1 MIDLIRFLTSAS
13 VIVKCNSKLPQ
24 LKQLQQLK
32 QQLLLAGDK
41 NGFSK
46 ISPFCPSRVA
56 GGGEGGG
63 GLTPAMTLNSAA
75 GIGVD
80 DLRRLC
86 ILRSL

>member
-1 MIDLIRFLTSAS
+1 MTKMLGL
-13 VIVKCNSKLPQ
+13 
-24 LKQLQQLK
+24 
-32 QQLLLAGDK
+32 
-41 NGFSK
+41 GFSM

-86 ILRSL
+86 ILRSLCETFSSFS